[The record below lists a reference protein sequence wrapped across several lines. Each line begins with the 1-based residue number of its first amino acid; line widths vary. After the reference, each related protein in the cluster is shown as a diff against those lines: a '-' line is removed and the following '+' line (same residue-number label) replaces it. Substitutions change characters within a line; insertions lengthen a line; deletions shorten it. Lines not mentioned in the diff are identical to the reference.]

1 MFDTLRASQRL
12 RDEGGFNE
20 PQAQAIAGVLA
31 EEFAPRLAMKED
43 LDRLEERFDKRLEHF
58 EERFDKRIEH
68 LEERFDKRIEHLEE
82 RLDERLEHLEER
94 LKHYVNVRVGAMVG
108 TATALLLAAIA
119 ISTAILAAG

>member
-31 EEFAPRLAMKED
+31 EELAPRLAMKED
-43 LDRLEERFDKRLEHF
+43 LDRVEERFDKRLEHLEERFDKRLEHF
-58 EERFDKRIEH
+58 
-68 LEERFDKRIEHLEE
+68 EE

>member
-1 MFDTLRASQRL
+1 MAMFDTLKASQRL

-43 LDRLEERFDKRLEHF
+43 LDR
-58 EERFDKRIEH
+58 
-68 LEERFDKRIEHLEE
+68 LEE

>member
-1 MFDTLRASQRL
+1 MFDTLKASQRL

-31 EEFAPRLAMKED
+31 AEFAPRLAMKED
-43 LDRLEERFDKRLEHF
+43 LDR
-58 EERFDKRIEH
+58 
-68 LEERFDKRIEHLEE
+68 LEE

-108 TATALLLAAIA
+108 TATALLLAAMA

>member
-20 PQAQAIAGVLA
+20 PQAQAIASVLA

-43 LDRLEERFDKRLEHF
+43 LDRLEERLDERL
-58 EERFDKRIEH
+58 
-68 LEERFDKRIEHLEE
+68 E

-94 LKHYVNVRVGAMVG
+94 LKHYVNVRVGAMVA
-108 TATALLLAAIA
+108 TATALLLAAMA

>member
-31 EEFAPRLAMKED
+31 EELAPRLAMKED
-43 LDRLEERFDKRLEHF
+43 L
-58 EERFDKRIEH
+58 EH
-68 LEERFDKRIEHLEE
+68 LEERLDERLVRLDERLEHLEERLDKRLEHLEE

>member
-1 MFDTLRASQRL
+1 MAMFDTLRASQRL

-43 LDRLEERFDKRLEHF
+43 LDRLEERLDKRL
-58 EERFDKRIEH
+58 
-68 LEERFDKRIEHLEE
+68 EHLEE

-108 TATALLLAAIA
+108 TATALLLAAMA
-119 ISTAILAAG
+119 ISTAILASS

>member
-1 MFDTLRASQRL
+1 MAMFDTLRASQRL

-43 LDRLEERFDKRLEHF
+43 LDRLEERLDKRL
-58 EERFDKRIEH
+58 
-68 LEERFDKRIEHLEE
+68 EHLEE

-108 TATALLLAAIA
+108 TATALLLAAMA